1 MGVFIH
7 NDITD
12 RGRIMLGDAQVG
24 ATFEATKIVM
34 GSGFIPSGYTARTM
48 TGVVAPVIEL
58 AINKARRAGD
68 GTVTFGGMFSN
79 ETITEAF
86 YFREFA
92 LYARVKRA
100 DGTYSDEVCYSYGN
114 AGDNA
119 DLLPAYSAGAVVEK
133 QMDLV
138 TYIGNDT
145 AVSLK
150 VQSGI
155 RQNHAETHAVDGED
169 PLTPTMIGAV
179 YAKPLGSY
187 GAETTIA
194 EQVQHWFDQHIRWG
208 IFHAALC
215 ADLPPETINWDHG
228 VEFKVLSG
236 FRVKVEAVSLEA
248 RTFVRHYDAYTKS
261 WVNDWVDETGVPK
274 GIPVGADLNDY
285 KEFGEYY
292 MISGAD
298 TLLNSPTV
306 FGSISLDVKMTGSY
320 GVGVVQTVKDHKGN
334 VYVRSYA
341 AESDSDWTEWDRV
354 VTESMMPYEVATA
367 ELI

>member
-12 RGRIMLGDAQVG
+12 RGRILLGDAQVG

-34 GSGFIPSGYTARTM
+34 GSGYIPSGYTARTM

-145 AVSLK
+145 EVRLTIA
-150 VQSGI
+150 SGL
-155 RQNHAETHAVDGED
+155 NTLHAETHAAGGED
-169 PLTPTMIGAV
+169 PIAPESIGAEKVLGVVPDDDLLVWVDKQTTGGSFLIAPDRTTKNIPTASVSWFIGHLDYNVSGKRVTMTDLNSLKTWTNVTRNNVFTGWVEIANAKDFLPLDGSVSMTGNLLVANGLGALVANNGSVLVENRNGRIRSGFVV
-179 YAKPLGSY
+179 YTELD
-187 GAETTIA
+187 TN
-194 EQVQHWFDQHIRWG
+194 DR
-208 IFHAALC
+208 
-215 ADLPPETINWDHG
+215 
-228 VEFKVLSG
+228 FKV
-236 FRVKVEAVSLEA
+236 F
-248 RTFVRHYDAYTKS
+248 
-261 WVNDWVDETGVPK
+261 DEDGGVLRQWNILHE
-274 GIPVGADLNDY
+274 GNAPV
-285 KEFGEYY
+285 
-292 MISGAD
+292 
-298 TLLNSPTV
+298 
-306 FGSISLDVKMTGSY
+306 
-320 GVGVVQTVKDHKGN
+320 
-334 VYVRSYA
+334 
-341 AESDSDWTEWDRV
+341 
-354 VTESMMPYEVATA
+354 EVATA